1 MTFHHS
7 VASDSS
13 SFNSSIGGNPPHHG
27 RTVLVASILSS
38 DHTTALTEAVD
49 ITTVVLHTHALLQ
62 VGGRAE
68 KVITVTG
75 TGHTVGT
82 TADQCTDKDHQHTT
96 EDPLLTAA
104 STPQRWYP
112 QKSGQGVTTVDLLTH
127 ATTTLLDQGTMDV
140 ARVTTGADHPTTD
153 MAATLHHVI
162 TATHTMDKGHHPTS
176 ECCLG
181 TGVRQMQFA
190 TSKKTE
196 KQSTG

>member
-1 MTFHHS
+1 MK
-7 VASDSS
+7 
-13 SFNSSIGGNPPHHG
+13 
-27 RTVLVASILSS
+27 
-38 DHTTALTEAVD
+38 DHQEMKHLLFAVTGIMDTTTALLT
-49 ITTVVLHTHALLQ
+49 
-62 VGGRAE
+62 
-68 KVITVTG
+68 
-75 TGHTVGT
+75 
-82 TADQCTDKDHQHTT
+82 HTT
-96 EDPLLTAA
+96 IIL
-104 STPQRWYP
+104 
-112 QKSGQGVTTVDLLTH
+112 KGQGVTTVDLLTH